1 MEIKKILWPTD
12 FSQSAEKALPHVKS
26 LMEKYDTEIHVLYVI
41 EDTANHEPWYGMFD
55 QERKDKL
62 IEKAKETA
70 NKRLEQIC
78 SKYLEGCPMYIRHI
92 AIGDP
97 AQEILN
103 FVKKENIDMLVM
115 ATRGQKGNFPFGS
128 VAEKIVKNS
137 AVPVVTIPTREDII

>member
-41 EDTANHEPWYGMFD
+41 ENTANHEPWYGMFED
-55 QERKDKL
+55 ERREKL
-62 IEKAKETA
+62 VEKAQETA

-97 AQEILN
+97 AREILN
-103 FVKKENIDMLVM
+103 FIQKENVDMVVM
-115 ATRGQKGNFPFGS
+115 STRGQKGNFPFGS
-128 VAEKIVKNS
+128 FTEKIVKNS
-137 AVPVVTIPTREDII
+137 SVPVVTIPTREDIV